1 MSFLV
6 SKPRAVP
13 LPPVPSY
20 SDPTADKAAE
30 EARERERRRRG
41 VLATQLTGGQGVTGP
56 APVARKSLLGE

>member
-6 SKPRAVP
+6 SKPRVVSLPAVP
-13 LPPVPSY
+13 AIA
-20 SDPTADKAAE
+20 DTTADKAAE

-56 APVARKSLLGE
+56 APVVRKTLLGE

>member
-6 SKPRAVP
+6 SKPRAVT
-13 LPPVPSY
+13 LPEVPKLA
-20 SDPTADKAAE
+20 DATADKAAE

-56 APVARKSLLGE
+56 APVARKTLLGE